1 MNIVYFPL
9 ATEQKEHFHVVSVT
23 EDIIHFHLVGTILY
37 YPNKMHARQTRNK
50 YIYEIKHGTFNLT

>member
-23 EDIIHFHLVGTILY
+23 EDIIHFHPVGYYLILPQY
-37 YPNKMHARQTRNK
+37 DACDTD
-50 YIYEIKHGTFNLT
+50 EINIFTK